1 MICML
6 LHINFCTYLRAKQSP
21 EFNITKIFTYCCCYL
36 AGKLCLT
43 LCSPIDY
50 STSGFPILHH
60 LPSVC
65 SNSCPLSQWCHPTIS
80 SSAVPFSSCPQSFP
94 TSGSFPVSWF
104 FTSGGQ
110 SIRASASASTLPMN
124 IQGWFPLE
132 WTGLISLLSKGLSRY
147 FLLNFWRKK
156 NSPWKL

>member
-21 EFNITKIFTYCCCYL
+21 EFNITKIFTSCCYL
-36 AGKLCLT
+36 AGKSCLT
-43 LCSPIDY
+43 LCSPMDY

-94 TSGSFPVSWF
+94 TFGSFPVSWF

-110 SIRASASASTLPMN
+110 SISASASASTLPMN

-132 WTGLISLLSKGLSRY
+132 WAGLISLLSKGLSRY